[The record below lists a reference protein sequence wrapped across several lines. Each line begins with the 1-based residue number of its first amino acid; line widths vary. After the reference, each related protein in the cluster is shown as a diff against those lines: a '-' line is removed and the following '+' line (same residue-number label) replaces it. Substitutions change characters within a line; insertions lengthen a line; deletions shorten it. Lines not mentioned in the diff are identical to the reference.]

1 MTREG
6 RRRLQG
12 LRDEWWP
19 PDPARMVG
27 LVQPAKAALAGTLAW
42 VLAST
47 VLGLQQPFLAP
58 WAAVLVVHAT
68 VYRTV
73 SRGAQQ
79 VAATFVGVL
88 LAWTAGQLL
97 GLGAAAMALMLVVA
111 FGLGG
116 LRWWRE
122 EATTIATTGIAVLA
136 TNAVA
141 HTNLLTGR
149 LVDTGIGVVVGF
161 AVNLLVWPP
170 LRDRAAWSR
179 IDALPSDLA
188 EVLAHLASGLRPEL
202 EPDEA
207 EDWIEQ
213 LRAVDTRVDE
223 AWGLVRQAQES
234 SRLNPRRSRPAGL
247 DDMDDVLHRL
257 EQAVADVLS
266 MARTIVVSAENDTVW
281 DAGFRSDWA
290 RLVTA
295 TAEGTHRRD
304 ETTLREVP
312 RELGRLLS
320 RLSDDSLARSA
331 WHEYGGLLVNLRNVV
346 DALAEVTAWANRSG
360 PSTRRRRRYDVPV
373 KPFVVRARRVP
384 PRDER

>member
-1 MTREG
+1 MGRREG
-6 RRRLQG
+6 RRALAG

-19 PDPARMVG
+19 FDPARLVG
-27 LVQPAKAALAGTLAW
+27 FVQPAKAALAGTLAW
-42 VLAST
+42 VLASS
-47 VLGLQQPFLAP
+47 VLGLEQPFLAP
-58 WAAVLVVHAT
+58 WSAVLVVHAT

-111 FGLGG
+111 FGLAG

-149 LVDTGIGVVVGF
+149 LVDTAIGVVVGL

-179 IDALPSDLA
+179 IDELPEDLA
-188 EVLAHLASGLRPEL
+188 DVLEHLASGLSPEL
-202 EPDEA
+202 EPEQA
-207 EDWIEQ
+207 EEWTRQ
-213 LRAVDTRVDE
+213 LREVDTRVDE

-247 DDMDDVLHRL
+247 DEMDGVLHRI
-257 EQAVADVLS
+257 EQAVADVQS
-266 MARTIVVSAENDTVW
+266 MVRTVVVSARNDTVW

-290 RLVTA
+290 RLVTR
-295 TAEGTHRRD
+295 TAGAVRRLD
-304 ETTLREVP
+304 DAALLELP
-312 RELGRLLS
+312 GELGVLVS
-320 RLSDDSLARSA
+320 RLSDDALARSA

-346 DALAEVTAWANRSG
+346 DALAEVTSWANRSG
-360 PSTRRRRRYDVPV
+360 PSTRRQRRYRLPPLGHGYPV
-373 KPFVVRARRVP
+373 RHDR
-384 PRDER
+384 